1 MKTVKEIY
9 DFFQQSVS
17 AAGKDLGQL
26 ASSDSDFTI
35 KKTDGGLGAVDMTL
49 VTEYYKIC
57 EKMVEDGLMT
67 KSVVPVKGVNNGKV
81 FGTVV
86 HLPFD
91 DQSSSDAP
99 RYDIMGFGIC
109 LPSKYTLQLLDH
121 HEAKELR
128 EDNGYYRFQ

>member
-67 KSVVPVKGVNNGKV
+67 KLQRAGNLHFIGNV
-81 FGTVV
+81 
-86 HLPFD
+86 
-91 DQSSSDAP
+91 
-99 RYDIMGFGIC
+99 FGIC
-109 LPSKYTLQLLDH
+109 LPSKYTLQLLDC
-121 HEAKELR
+121 HEVKELGV
-128 EDNGYYRFQ
+128 DNGYYRLA